1 MLTCGDSASGC
12 IHKEL
17 CNKKAKE
24 KQRKQGTNHSLNIW
38 WQSAGTHLPQPSF
51 VVRSKHTQDTA
62 TIIWVHAGAGMQ
74 TARTHHTQTQTT
86 YTNVCS
92 MCTLAQCKRVQQYGD
107 RQYHSHDLFE
117 GRRIRWARTNLA
129 PMFFLLLFLLFLL
142 YRTRVRIYFD
152 SI

>member
-17 CNKKAKE
+17 CNKKAKAE
-24 KQRKQGTNHSLNIW
+24 KTRNKPQFERLVAECQHAPAAAIIRSQVKAHARHS
-38 WQSAGTHLPQPSF
+38 H
-51 VVRSKHTQDTA
+51 H
-62 TIIWVHAGAGMQ
+62 IWVHAGAGMQ

-142 YRTRVRIYFD
+142 YITRVRIYFD

>member
-38 WQSAGTHLPQPSF
+38 WQSASTHLPQPSF

-92 MCTLAQCKRVQQYGD
+92 MCTLAQCKRVQQYAD